1 MSNSNLSR
9 ETIIH
14 QELINAGSTD
24 ITEDDIITLL
34 PVFDMRD
41 IYLRLAVRTVIR
53 HLQLKVY

>member
-1 MSNSNLSR
+1 MSNSKLSR

-14 QELINAGSTD
+14 QELINSGSTN